1 MKAQFSADQAAQ
13 RLLALIDTLGVNGD
27 TSAGK
32 RMSNANR
39 ASKAPDASSI
49 SWAFHETIDTAGVLR
64 WLAENI
70 DAASNGLSDDELEL
84 LSHLER
90 AEFQYDDSSNLSKHA
105 SNSTCEGDE
114 DVMPSFE
121 LRARKKEAQARVTRL
136 EAYAETVRGQRTL
149 LKSRVNQMTHELEE
163 LQAEELALAK
173 AASSADGDVAR
184 LTSMYTGLLGE
195 SSLAAQT
202 LMTRLQ
208 PASLDRRYFYQCA
221 SDIGRLESALQAHV
235 EDIGEYV
242 SAYLKSADELPS
254 PWKEFEPFAT
264 QSVPELLRLAVAE
277 HSRIGGSAQ
286 NLVRSTL
293 ALEIENEL
301 VRAVDA
307 EVEKAM
313 RVHGDLLQRCQ
324 SQSPKPSDTESGAD
338 RAICEHVARLV
349 STALPDSATPRLQ
362 PAVKSALAH
371 LNQSCNEL
379 TQSRSAQLNQEL
391 EALKTRLALPTQ
403 TIINIRHA
411 LATEGEMLSGWVKL
425 WSTVSSGLD
434 SENAEMER
442 QKGELQ
448 RITAATG
455 NSQIIHP
462 DDIVALSLK
471 RLVDMSR
478 RACDAT
484 VAPLGSTGVGSTNDE
499 HGADTDGDI
508 DMRDHG
514 SWPTEGAFTAWEA
527 LLADAKACRKADLR
541 TRQAVMDEI
550 YALEALERRMHC
562 SRLDLEA
569 ALHGGGPDS
578 GTETIDI
585 LPVGVRDMMGE
596 LKHQANILRKRL
608 AEEPG
613 RAAASDY
620 AALFCQYY

>member
-13 RLLALIDTLGVNGD
+13 RLLALIDALGANGD
-27 TSAGK
+27 TSGGK
-32 RMSNANR
+32 RIANANR
-39 ASKAPDASSI
+39 VSKGSDASSI
-49 SWAFHETIDTAGVLR
+49 SWAFHETIDTTGVLR

-70 DAASNGLSDDELEL
+70 DAASNGLSGDELEL

-90 AEFQYDDSSNLSKHA
+90 IEFQYDDNANSIKHA
-105 SNSTCEGDE
+105 SNNTREGDE

-136 EAYAETVRGQRTL
+136 EAHVETARGQCTL

-163 LQAEELALAK
+163 LQAEELVLAK
-173 AASSADGDVAR
+173 AASSADGDVSR

-202 LMTRLQ
+202 LMARLQ
-208 PASLDRRYFYQCA
+208 PASLDRRHYYQCA
-221 SDIGRLESALQAHV
+221 GDISRLESALQAHA

-242 SAYLKSADELPS
+242 GAYLKSADELPS

-264 QSVPELLRLAVAE
+264 QNVPELLRLAMVE

-286 NLVRSTL
+286 KLVRNTL
-293 ALEIENEL
+293 ALEIENAL

-313 RVHGDLLQRCQ
+313 RVPGDLLQRCQ
-324 SQSPKPSDTESGAD
+324 TRSPVPSGTESD
-338 RAICEHVARLV
+338 IERMISEHVTRLV
-349 STALPDSATPRLQ
+349 STTLPDGAAPRLQ
-362 PAVKSALAH
+362 PAVRSALAH
-371 LNQSCNEL
+371 LNQCCNEL
-379 TQSRSAQLNQEL
+379 AQSRSAQLDQEL
-391 EALKTRLALPTQ
+391 EALKTSLTLPEQ
-403 TIINIRHA
+403 TISNIRHT
-411 LATEGEMLSGWVKL
+411 LATEGEMLSGWAKL

-448 RITAATG
+448 RISAATG

-471 RLVDMSR
+471 RLVDMTR

-484 VAPLGSTGVGSTNDE
+484 LAPHGSPGVGSNDDQ
-499 HGADTDGDI
+499 HGADADGDI
-508 DMRDHG
+508 AMREHG
-514 SWPTEGAFTAWEA
+514 SWSSEGAFTSWEA
-527 LLADAKACRKADLR
+527 LLADAKACRKLDLQ
-541 TRQAVMDEI
+541 TRQTVMDEI
-550 YALEALERRMHC
+550 YAQEALERRMHC

-569 ALHGGGPDS
+569 ALHGGGPDA

-585 LPVGVRDMMGE
+585 LPVDVRDTMGE
-596 LKHQANILRKRL
+596 LKYQANILRKRVTK
-608 AEEPG
+608 ATM
-613 RAAASDY
+613 A
-620 AALFCQYY
+620 

>member
-1 MKAQFSADQAAQ
+1 MKAQFTADQAAQ

-39 ASKAPDASSI
+39 VNKAPDASSI

-64 WLAENI
+64 WLAGNI

-90 AEFQYDDSSNLSKHA
+90 TEFQYDDSSNLTKHQ
-105 SNSTCEGDE
+105 SNSTREGDE

-242 SAYLKSADELPS
+242 SAYLTSADELPS

-264 QSVPELLRLAVAE
+264 QSVPKLLRLAAME

-286 NLVRSTL
+286 KLVRSTL
-293 ALEIENEL
+293 ALEIESEL

-313 RVHGDLLQRCQ
+313 RVPGDLLQRCQ
-324 SQSPKPSDTESGAD
+324 SQSPMPSDTESGTD

-349 STALPDSATPRLQ
+349 STALPDSAAPRLQ
-362 PAVKSALAH
+362 PAVKSVLAH
-371 LNQSCNEL
+371 LNQSCNGL
-379 TQSRSAQLNQEL
+379 TRSRSAQLDQEL
-391 EALKTRLALPTQ
+391 ETLKASLALPTQ
-403 TIINIRHA
+403 TISNIRHA

-484 VAPLGSTGVGSTNDE
+484 VAPLGSTGVGSMDDG
-499 HGADTDGDI
+499 HGADADGDI
-508 DMRDHG
+508 DMRDRG
-514 SWPTEGAFTAWEA
+514 SWPSEGAFTSWEA
-527 LLADAKACRKADLR
+527 LLADAKACRKADLG
-541 TRQAVMDEI
+541 TRQTVMDEI

-596 LKHQANILRKRL
+596 LKHQANILRKRVTK
-608 AEEPG
+608 ATM
-613 RAAASDY
+613 ANM
-620 AALFCQYY
+620 